1 MKNWIALLGVLL
13 STALW
18 ADGREPLELRWG
30 ELIPSGFSYGDLA
43 ANIEPASA
51 PLSSLADDDPEAQ
64 RLYQSMRNALAEAP
78 VVEAYDGASV
88 KIAGFV
94 VPLEQDEDRVL
105 SFLLVPYYGA
115 CIHTPPPP
123 ANQIIHV
130 QTQGGFLTPG
140 LDEPVYVTGLM
151 RTQRHDSELGSAGYT
166 LYAGSV
172 EPYL

>member
-1 MKNWIALLGVLL
+1 MKLRLVLITVL
-13 STALW
+13 MVSTAW
-18 ADGREPLELRWG
+18 AESRPVQELRWG

-43 ANIEPASA
+43 AKIEQPTT

-64 RLYQSMRNALAEAP
+64 RLYQSMRNALADAP
-78 VVEAYDGASV
+78 VVEAYDGLSV

-130 QTQGGFLTPG
+130 QTQGGFPSPG

-151 RTQRHDSELGSAGYT
+151 RTQKHDSELGSAGYT

>member
-1 MKNWIALLGVLL
+1 MKTWMLLIGLML
-13 STALW
+13 STALC
-18 ADGREPLELRWG
+18 AESRDARELRWG
-30 ELIPSGFSYGDLA
+30 ELIPSGFSYADLA
-43 ANIEPASA
+43 AQIDPASQ
-51 PLSSLADDDPEAQ
+51 PLSSLTDDDPEAQ
-64 RLYQSMRNALAEAP
+64 RLYQSMREVLADAP
-78 VVEAYDGASV
+78 VVEAYDGLTV

-94 VPLEQDEDRVL
+94 VPLEQDEERVL

-130 QTQGGFLTPG
+130 QTQGGFPTPG

-151 RTQRHDSELGSAGYT
+151 RTQKHHSELGSAGYT
-166 LYAGSV
+166 LYAGAV